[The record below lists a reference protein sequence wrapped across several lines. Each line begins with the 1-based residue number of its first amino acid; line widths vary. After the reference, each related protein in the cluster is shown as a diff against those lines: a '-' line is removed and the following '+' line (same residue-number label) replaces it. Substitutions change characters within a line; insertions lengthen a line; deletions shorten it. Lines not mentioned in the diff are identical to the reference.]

1 MANNISLSDI
11 LHKRPAVV
19 PTIYG
24 YIFPGVKTHE
34 GYIKI
39 GYTDRADTEKRIR
52 EQLHTPAIGFKI
64 LFKESAM
71 RSDGTCF
78 TDKDVHKLL
87 KRKGFVQL
95 NEGEDKNE
103 WFNCTLSDALTAIE
117 ELRTETRFEGNRT
130 LNFAMRAEQKTAV
143 DMTKA
148 YYTQARK
155 EEPTRPPKFLWNAKM
170 RFGKTF
176 ATYELCR
183 AMNFKKVLVLTFKP
197 AVESAW
203 QEDLAKHVDFKGWQ
217 FVSNKEARFDAK
229 KLDEQFSA
237 CDKNLPVVVFGS
249 FQDLLG
255 TNDAGGIKAKN
266 EFIHTTNW
274 DIIVFDE
281 YHYGAWREN
290 AKNLFEKT
298 DEENDDFDL
307 EKYQKEE
314 AGNAINESFLPIT
327 ADHYLY
333 LSGTPFRAL
342 NSGEFLEDQ
351 VFNWT
356 YSDEQSA
363 KENWKGPGEN
373 PYAALPKMVML
384 TYKVPDSITADVAI
398 NEGYDEFDINEF
410 FRAEVRE
417 KGNPS
422 SARFVY
428 EEDVQKWLKMIQ
440 GNYMPVDGLKL
451 GAERPPMPFSDNT
464 LLNVLS
470 HTLWFLPNV
479 ASCFAMYNL
488 LRQKQNNFFSD
499 YKIIVCA
506 GIKAGIGPE
515 ALIPVKAAM
524 GNPLE
529 TKTITLSCG
538 KLTTGVTVRPWAG
551 VFMLRNLK
559 SPETYFQTAF
569 RVQSPWE
576 IVNDNGDKEIIKKE
590 CYVFDFALE
599 RALHQISDYSCRLK
613 VDDTSPEQKVAEFI
627 SFLPVLAFDG
637 SSMNRIDAQDILDI
651 TYAGTSAT
659 LLAKRWQTALLVH
672 VDNDTLKRLQANPE
686 AMAALNNIEGFRSLN
701 SEIQTI
707 INRSERV
714 KELKKEKG
722 DKLTTQEKRE
732 LTEDEKKAKSLRK
745 QVQENLLKLAARIP
759 AFMYLTDYREQ
770 TIYDVITQIEPEL
783 FKKVT
788 GLTVK
793 DFNILVSI
801 GLFDS
806 EKMNQGVFGFR
817 RYENSSL
824 SYTGIDKHEGESV
837 GGWDTV
843 LRREEYEALYNKQQ
857 ATMTDFESIIIPQK
871 YIAQKSNNTTQK
883 EIAATSATASI
894 GATGATATFG
904 SAVINN
910 TAIGS
915 TFSDGVVTDSTT
927 AGQNHNE
934 EKDAA
939 EKALEEKLAKVKI
952 GASVTH
958 KKFGSGTITW
968 MDNAKKYMRIK
979 FAVGEKQFIFPDAF
993 VMGFLDITI

>member
-1 MANNISLSDI
+1 MANNISLSEI
-11 LHKRPAVV
+11 LHKRPDVV

-24 YIFPGVKTHE
+24 YILPDVKDHD

-39 GYTDRADTEKRIR
+39 GYTDRKDTETRIK
-52 EQLHTPAIGFKI
+52 EQLHTAAINFKI

-71 RSDGTCF
+71 RTDGTCF
-78 TDKDVHKLL
+78 TDKDVHRLL
-87 KRKGFVQL
+87 QHKGFSRF
-95 NEGEDKNE
+95 NEGTDKNE
-103 WFNCTLSDALTAIE
+103 WFKCTLSDALTAIE
-117 ELRTETRFEGNRT
+117 EIRTETRFEGNRT
-130 LNFAMRAEQKTAV
+130 WNFAMRGEQQQAV
-143 DMTKA
+143 NMTKS
-148 YYTQARK
+148 YFLQAK
-155 EEPTRPPKFLWNAKM
+155 ADDPTRPSKFLWNAKM

-176 ATYELCR
+176 ATYELCK
-183 AMNFKKVLVLTFKP
+183 AMGFKKILVLTFKP

-203 QEDLAKHVDFKGWQ
+203 QEDLTHHVDFKGWQ
-217 FVSNKEARFDAK
+217 FVSNKEAKFDAK
-229 KLDEQFSA
+229 KLDEQYAS
-237 CDKNLPVVVFGS
+237 CDKTKPIVVFGS

-281 YHYGAWREN
+281 YHFGAWREN
-290 AKNLFEKT
+290 AKNLFE
-298 DEENDDFDL
+298 DDFDL

-314 AGNAINESFLPIT
+314 AGNAINETFLPIT
-327 ADHYLY
+327 SEQYLY

-356 YSDEQSA
+356 YSDEQAA
-363 KENWKGPGEN
+363 KENWDYSRGEN

-384 TYKVPDSITADVAI
+384 TYKVPDSITANVAI

-410 FRAEVRE
+410 FRAEVTE
-417 KGNPS
+417 KGKVET
-422 SARFVY
+422 AHFVY
-428 EEDVQKWLKMIQ
+428 EDDVQKWLKMIQ
-440 GNYMPVDGLKL
+440 GSYMPVDGLKL
-451 GAERPPMPFSDNT
+451 GAERPPMPFSDTT

-479 ASCFAMYNL
+479 ASCYAMYNL
-488 LRQKQNNFFSD
+488 LRQKQNNFFDD

-506 GIKAGIGPE
+506 GTKAGIGLD
-515 ALIPVKAAM
+515 ALAPVKAAM
-524 GNPLE
+524 GDPLV

-551 VFMLRNLK
+551 VFMLRNLN

-576 IVNDNGDKEIIKKE
+576 IVNDNGDKDVIKKE

-613 VDDTSPEQKVAEFI
+613 VDDVSPEQKVKDFI

-672 VDNDTLKRLQANPE
+672 VDNDTLKRLQNNPE
-686 AMAALNNIEGFRSLN
+686 AMDALNNIEGFRALN
-701 SEIQTI
+701 AEIQTI
-707 INRSERV
+707 INRSEKV
-714 KELKKEKG
+714 KKLKKEKG
-722 DKLTTQEKRE
+722 DSLTPQEKKE

-770 TIYDVITQIEPEL
+770 TIKDVITQIEPEL

-788 GLTVK
+788 GLSVK
-793 DFNILVSI
+793 DFDILCSI

-806 EKMNQGVFGFR
+806 EKMNQGIFGFR
-817 RYENSSL
+817 KYENSSL
-824 SYTGIDKHEGESV
+824 SYTGIDKHAGESV

-843 LRREEYEALYNKQQ
+843 LRREEYEELYGKQQ
-857 ATMTDFESIIIPQK
+857 ATMTDFEEILIPEK
-871 YIAQKSNNTTQK
+871 YRAEKSGNTADN
-883 EIAATSATASI
+883 EIAAAVTDN
-894 GATGATATFG
+894 
-904 SAVINN
+904 VIN
-910 TAIGS
+910 A
-915 TFSDGVVTDSTT
+915 
-927 AGQNHNE
+927 AQKQNE
-934 EKDAA
+934 EKLAA
-939 EKALEEKLAKVKI
+939 EKAIEEMLQKVQVGI
-952 GASVTH
+952 TVTH
-958 KKFGSGTITW
+958 KKFGDGVVVWIDS
-968 MDNAKKYMRIK
+968 AKKYLRVK
-979 FAVGEKQFIFPDAF
+979 FDAGEKQFVFPDAF
-993 VMGFLDITI
+993 LMKFLEVK

>member
-1 MANNISLSDI
+1 MANNISLSEI
-11 LHKRPAVV
+11 LHTRPAVV

-24 YIFPGVKTHE
+24 YVLPDVKDHD

-39 GYTDRADTEKRIR
+39 GYTDRDVETRIK
-52 EQLHTPAIGFKI
+52 EQLHAAAIKFKV

-71 RSDGTCF
+71 RPDGTCF

-87 KRKGFVQL
+87 RRKGVKQF
-95 NEGEDKNE
+95 NEGEDTNE
-103 WFNCTLSDALTAIE
+103 WFACSREEALTAIE
-117 ELRTETRFEGNRT
+117 ELRTETRFEGQRNWD
-130 LNFAMRAEQKTAV
+130 FEMRGEQKAAV
-143 DMTKA
+143 EMTKA
-148 YYTQARK
+148 YFERAK
-155 EEPTRPPKFLWNAKM
+155 EDDPEHPPKFLWNAKM

-176 ATYELCR
+176 ATYELCK
-183 AMNFKKVLVLTFKP
+183 AMGFKKILVLTFKP

-203 QEDLAKHVDFKGWQ
+203 QEDLARHVHFKGWQ
-217 FVSNKEARFDAK
+217 FVSNKEAKFDEAK
-229 KLDEQFSA
+229 LNEQYDA
-237 CDKNLPVVVFGS
+237 CDKSRSIVVFGS

-255 TNDAGGIKAKN
+255 TNDLGGIKAKN

-281 YHYGAWREN
+281 YHFGAWREN
-290 AKNLFEKT
+290 AKNLFEKF
-298 DEENDDFDL
+298 DEEDNDFDL
-307 EKYQKEE
+307 EKYQLEE

-327 ADHYLY
+327 SRHYLY

-356 YSDEQSA
+356 YSDEQAA
-363 KENWKGPGEN
+363 KENWDKSLGEN

-384 TYKVPDSITADVAI
+384 TYKVPDSITANIAI

-410 FRAEVRE
+410 FRAEVAQ
-417 KGNPS
+417 KGKVE

-451 GAERPPMPFSDNT
+451 GAERPPMPFSDTT

-479 ASCFAMYNL
+479 ASCYAMYNL
-488 LRQKQNNFFSD
+488 LKQKQNSFFDD
-499 YKIIVCA
+499 YKIVVCA
-506 GIKAGIGPE
+506 GTKAGIGLD
-515 ALIPVKAAM
+515 ALRPVLNAM
-524 GNPLE
+524 GDPLK

-576 IVNDNGDKEIIKKE
+576 IVNDKGDKEVIKQE
-590 CYVFDFALE
+590 CYIFDFALE

-613 VDDTSPEQKVAEFI
+613 VDDTSPEQKVADFI

-637 SSMNRIDAQDILDI
+637 ASMNRIDAQDILDI

-672 VDNDTLKRLQANPE
+672 VDNDTLKKLQNNQE
-686 AMAALNNIEGFRSLN
+686 AMDALMRIEGFRSLN
-701 SEIQTI
+701 AEIQTI
-707 INRSERV
+707 INRSEII
-714 KELKKEKG
+714 KKIKKEG
-722 DKLTTQEKRE
+722 DGKKTPKEVSAEEKE
-732 LTEDEKKAKSLRK
+732 IKSLRK

-759 AFMYLTDYREQ
+759 AFMYLTDFREQ
-770 TIYDVITQIEPEL
+770 TIKDVITQIEPEL
-783 FKKVT
+783 FYKVT

-793 DFNILVSI
+793 DFETLCSI
-801 GLFDS
+801 GLFDP
-806 EKMNQGVFGFR
+806 EKMNQGIFGFR
-817 RYENSSL
+817 KYENSSL
-824 SYTGIDKHEGESV
+824 SYTGIDKHAGEAV

-843 LRREEYEALYNKQQ
+843 LRREEYDALYSKQQ
-857 ATMTDFESIIIPQK
+857 ATLTDFE
-871 YIAQKSNNTTQK
+871 
-883 EIAATSATASI
+883 
-894 GATGATATFG
+894 
-904 SAVINN
+904 
-910 TAIGS
+910 
-915 TFSDGVVTDSTT
+915 
-927 AGQNHNE
+927 
-934 EKDAA
+934 
-939 EKALEEKLAKVKI
+939 KALLPEAYLDDSVIERQASAPAGVNGESEQGKDIWETILANVKA
-952 GASVTH
+952 GDGVTH
-958 KKFGSGTITW
+958 KKFGDGTITW
-968 MDNAKKYMRIK
+968 IGVDKKYLKVK

-993 VMGFLDITI
+993 VMGFLSLK

>member
-1 MANNISLSDI
+1 MANNINLSDI
-11 LHKRPAVV
+11 LHNRPAVV

-24 YIFPGVKTHE
+24 YILPDLRDHD

-39 GYTDRADTEKRIR
+39 GYTDRKDAETRIR
-52 EQLHTPAIGFKI
+52 EQLHTAAIDFKI

-71 RSDGTCF
+71 RPDGTCF
-78 TDKDVHKLL
+78 TDKDVHRLL
-87 KRKGFVQL
+87 KHKGFLQL
-95 NEGEDKNE
+95 NAGADKNE
-103 WFNCTLSDALTAIE
+103 WFGCTAADALIAIE
-117 ELRTETRFEGNRT
+117 ELRTETRFESNRT
-130 LNFAMRAEQKTAV
+130 LNFVMRDEQRNAV
-143 DMTKA
+143 EMTKA
-148 YYTQARK
+148 YYEQAKRDDPK
-155 EEPTRPPKFLWNAKM
+155 IPPKFLWNAKM

-176 ATYELCR
+176 ATYELCK
-183 AMNFKKVLVLTFKP
+183 AMGFKKILVLTFKP

-203 QEDLAKHVDFKGWQ
+203 QEDISRHVDFKDWQ
-217 FVSNKEARFDAK
+217 FVSNKEAKFDEK
-229 KLDEQFSA
+229 KLDKQFEA
-237 CDKNLPVVVFGS
+237 CDKTLPIVVFGS

-281 YHYGAWREN
+281 YHFGAWREN
-290 AKNLFEKT
+290 AKNLFEKF
-298 DEENDDFDL
+298 DEENDDFDI

-327 ADHYLY
+327 SAHYLY

-363 KENWKGPGEN
+363 KENWDETRGEN
-373 PYAALPKMVML
+373 PYAALPKMVMM
-384 TYKVPDSITADVAI
+384 TYKVPDSITANIAI
-398 NEGYDEFDINEF
+398 NEGFDEFDVNEF
-410 FRAEVRE
+410 FRAEVPE
-417 KGNPS
+417 KGKVE

-428 EEDVQKWLKMIQ
+428 EDDVQKWLKMIQ

-451 GAERPPMPFSDNT
+451 GAERPPMPFSDTT

-479 ASCFAMYNL
+479 ASCYAMFNL
-488 LRQKQNNFFSD
+488 LRQKQNEFFDD

-506 GIKAGIGPE
+506 GTKAGIGVD
-515 ALIPVKAAM
+515 ALLPVLHAM
-524 GNPLE
+524 GDPLK

-576 IVNDNGDKEIIKKE
+576 ILNDSGDKEIIKRE
-590 CYVFDFALE
+590 CYIFDFALE

-613 VDDTSPEQKVAEFI
+613 VDDTSPEQKVSEFI
-627 SFLPVLAFDG
+627 AFLPVLAFDG
-637 SSMNRIDAQDILDI
+637 ASMNRIDAQDILDI

-672 VDNDTLKRLQANPE
+672 VDNDTLKKLQKNPE
-686 AMAALNNIEGFRSLN
+686 ALDALMRIEGFRSLN
-701 SEIQTI
+701 TEIQTI
-707 INRSERV
+707 INRSE
-714 KELKKEKG
+714 KIKKLKKEKG
-722 DKLTTQEKRE
+722 DELTPAEKKE

-770 TIYDVITQIEPEL
+770 TIKDVITQIEPEL
-783 FKKVT
+783 FRKVT
-788 GLTVK
+788 GLTVH
-793 DFNILVSI
+793 DFNSLCSI

-806 EKMNQGVFGFR
+806 EKMNQGIFGFR
-817 RYENSSL
+817 KYENASL
-824 SYTGIDKHEGESV
+824 SYAGIDMHEGESI

-843 LRREEYEALYNKQQ
+843 LRREEYEALYGKQQ
-857 ATMTDFESIIIPQK
+857 ATMSDSVYIPAPAK
-871 YIAQKSNNTTQK
+871 HNENDDEVSMKA
-883 EIAATSATASI
+883 EIAAT
-894 GATGATATFG
+894 
-904 SAVINN
+904 AVDAEDNDDDEKAWEEILEKV
-910 TAIGS
+910 AV
-915 TFSDGVVTDSTT
+915 GVV
-927 AGQNHNE
+927 
-934 EKDAA
+934 
-939 EKALEEKLAKVKI
+939 
-952 GASVTH
+952 VTH
-958 KKFGSGTITW
+958 KKFGDGTITW
-968 MDNAKKYMRIK
+968 IGNDKKYLRVK

-993 VMGFLDITI
+993 LMNFLELK

>member
-11 LHKRPAVV
+11 LHNRPAVV

-24 YIFPGVKTHE
+24 YTLPDVANHN

-39 GYTDRADTEKRIR
+39 GYTDREDTETRIK
-52 EQLHTPAIGFKI
+52 EQLHTAAIPFRI

-78 TDKDVHKLL
+78 TDKDIHRLL
-87 KRKGFVQL
+87 KHKGFRQL
-95 NEGEDKNE
+95 NEGEDRNE
-103 WFNCTLSDALTAIE
+103 WFCCTEKDALDTIE
-117 ELRTETRFEGNRT
+117 EMRTGVRFEGQRT
-130 LNFAMRAEQKTAV
+130 WTFSMRKEQQTAV
-143 DMTKA
+143 GMAKK
-148 YYTQARK
+148 YFEQAK
-155 EEPTRPPKFLWNAKM
+155 EEDPTRPPKFLWNAKM

-176 ATYELCR
+176 ATYQLAR
-183 AMNFKKVLVLTFKP
+183 SMDFKKILILTFKP

-203 QEDLAKHVDFKGWQ
+203 QEDLSHHVDFAEWQ

-229 KLDEQFSA
+229 QLDEQFEA
-237 CDKNLPVVVFGS
+237 CDKAKPIVVFGS

-266 EFIHTTNW
+266 EFIHSTNW
-274 DIIVFDE
+274 DLVVFDE
-281 YHYGAWREN
+281 YHFGAWREN
-290 AKNLFEKT
+290 AKNLFERF
-298 DEENDDFDL
+298 DEENDDFDI

-314 AGNAINESFLPIT
+314 AGNAINETFLPIS
-327 ADHYLY
+327 AFHYLY

-363 KENWKGPGEN
+363 KENWQGPGEN
-373 PYAALPKMVML
+373 PYAALPKMIML
-384 TYKVPDSITADVAI
+384 TYKVPDSITNVATS
-398 NEGYDEFDINEF
+398 EGYDEFDINEF
-410 FRAEVRE
+410 FRAEYEENVKPE
-417 KGNPS
+417 T
-422 SARFVY
+422 ARFVY
-428 EEDVQKWLKMIQ
+428 EDYVQNWLKMIQ
-440 GNYMPVDGLKL
+440 GNYMPVDGLRL
-451 GAERPPMPFSDNT
+451 GAERPPMPFSDTT

-479 ASCFAMYNL
+479 ASCYAMYNL
-488 LRQKQNNFFSD
+488 LRQKQNNFFDD
-499 YKIIVCA
+499 YKVIVCA
-506 GIKAGIGPE
+506 GTRAGIGID
-515 ALIPVKAAM
+515 ALAPVLNAI
-524 GNPLE
+524 GDPLK

-576 IVNDNGDKEIIKKE
+576 VKDEHGNREVVKKE

-613 VDDTSPEQKVAEFI
+613 VDDTSPEQKVSEFI

-672 VDNDTLKRLQANPE
+672 VDNDTLKKLQSNQD
-686 AMAALNNIEGFRSLN
+686 ALNALMNIEGFRSLN

-707 INRSERV
+707 INRSEKV
-714 KELKKEKG
+714 KKLKKEKG
-722 DKLTTQEKRE
+722 DDLTKQEKKE
-732 LTEDEKKAKSLRK
+732 LSEDEKKAKSLRK

-770 TIYDVITQIEPEL
+770 TIKDVITQIEPEL

-788 GLTVK
+788 GLSVK
-793 DFNILVSI
+793 DFDILCSI
-801 GLFDS
+801 GLFDP
-806 EKMNQGVFGFR
+806 EKMNQGIFGFR
-817 RYENSSL
+817 KYENSSL
-824 SYTGIDKHEGESV
+824 SYTGIDKHEGEAV

-843 LRREEYEALYNKQQ
+843 LRREEYEMLYSKQQ
-857 ATMTDFESIIIPQK
+857 ATIVDLTQAINTKLETEKLSGQISENIAAEAEHQSVMMKSSAEPIPETNWDEILAPVGVGTMVKHKTFGNGTVVWMDKLKK
-871 YIAQKSNNTTQK
+871 YIRVKF
-883 EIAATSATASI
+883 TA
-894 GATGATATFG
+894 
-904 SAVINN
+904 
-910 TAIGS
+910 
-915 TFSDGVVTDSTT
+915 
-927 AGQNHNE
+927 
-934 EKDAA
+934 
-939 EKALEEKLAKVKI
+939 
-952 GASVTH
+952 
-958 KKFGSGTITW
+958 
-968 MDNAKKYMRIK
+968 
-979 FAVGEKQFIFPDAF
+979 GEKQFIFPDAF
-993 VMGFLDITI
+993 IGGFLDINH

>member
-11 LHKRPAVV
+11 LHKRPDVV

-24 YIFPGVKTHE
+24 YILPDVKDHD

-39 GYTDRADTEKRIR
+39 GYTDRKDTETRIR
-52 EQLHTPAIGFKI
+52 EQLHTAAINFKI

-71 RSDGTCF
+71 RADGTCF
-78 TDKDVHKLL
+78 TDKDVHRLL
-87 KRKGFVQL
+87 QHKGFSRL
-95 NEGEDKNE
+95 NEGSDKNE
-103 WFNCTLSDALTAIE
+103 WFNCTLSDALVAIE
-117 ELRTETRFEGNRT
+117 ELRTETRFEGDRT
-130 LNFAMRAEQKTAV
+130 WNFAMRDEQQNAV

-148 YYTQARK
+148 YFLQAK
-155 EEPTRPPKFLWNAKM
+155 ADDPTRPPKFLWNAKM

-176 ATYELCR
+176 ATYELCK
-183 AMNFKKVLVLTFKP
+183 AMNFKKILVLTFKP

-203 QEDLAKHVDFKGWQ
+203 QEDLTKHVDFSGWQ
-217 FVSNKEARFDAK
+217 FVSNKEAKFDAK
-229 KLDEQFSA
+229 KLDEQYAA
-237 CDKNLPVVVFGS
+237 CDKNKPIVVFGS

-281 YHYGAWREN
+281 YHFGAWREN
-290 AKNLFEKT
+290 AKNLFEKF
-298 DEENDDFDL
+298 DEENNDFDL

-314 AGNAINESFLPIT
+314 AGNAINETFLPIT
-327 ADHYLY
+327 SAHYLY

-363 KENWKGPGEN
+363 KENWDKSSGEN

-384 TYKVPDSITADVAI
+384 TYKVPDSITANVAI

-410 FRAEVRE
+410 FRAEVTE
-417 KGNPS
+417 KGKVET
-422 SARFVY
+422 AHFVY
-428 EEDVQKWLKMIQ
+428 EDDVQKWLKMIQ
-440 GNYMPVDGLKL
+440 GSYMPVDGLKL
-451 GAERPPMPFSDNT
+451 GAERPPMPFSDTT

-479 ASCFAMYNL
+479 ASCYAMDNL
-488 LRQKQNNFFSD
+488 LRQKQNNFFDD

-506 GIKAGIGPE
+506 GTKAGIGLD
-515 ALIPVKAAM
+515 ALAPVKAAM
-524 GNPLE
+524 GDPLV

-551 VFMLRNLK
+551 VFMLRNLN

-576 IVNDNGDKEIIKKE
+576 IVNDHGDKEIIKQE
-590 CYVFDFALE
+590 CYIFDFALE

-613 VDDTSPEQKVAEFI
+613 VDDVSPEQKVAEFI

-672 VDNDTLKRLQANPE
+672 VDNDTLKRLQNNPE
-686 AMAALNNIEGFRSLN
+686 AMEALNNIEGFRALN
-701 SEIQTI
+701 AEIQTI
-707 INRSERV
+707 INRSEKV
-714 KELKKEKG
+714 KKLKKEKG
-722 DKLTTQEKRE
+722 DSLTPQEKKE

-770 TIYDVITQIEPEL
+770 TIKDVITQIEPEL

-788 GLTVK
+788 GLSVK
-793 DFNILVSI
+793 DFDILCSI

-806 EKMNQGVFGFR
+806 EKMNQGIFGFR
-817 RYENSSL
+817 KYENSSL
-824 SYTGIDKHEGESV
+824 SYTGIDKHAGESV

-843 LRREEYEALYNKQQ
+843 LRREEYEELYGKQQ
-857 ATMTDFESIIIPQK
+857 ATMTDFEEILIPEK
-871 YIAQKSNNTTQK
+871 YRAEKSGNTAEN
-883 EIAATSATASI
+883 EIAAAVTDN
-894 GATGATATFG
+894 
-904 SAVINN
+904 VIN
-910 TAIGS
+910 A
-915 TFSDGVVTDSTT
+915 
-927 AGQNHNE
+927 AQKQNE
-934 EKDAA
+934 EKLAA
-939 EKALEEKLAKVKI
+939 EKAIEEMLQKVQVGI
-952 GASVTH
+952 TVTH
-958 KKFGSGTITW
+958 KKFGDGAIVWIDS
-968 MDNAKKYMRIK
+968 AKKYLRVK
-979 FAVGEKQFIFPDAF
+979 FDAGEKQFVFPDAF
-993 VMGFLDITI
+993 LMKFLEVK

>member
-11 LHKRPAVV
+11 LHNRPAVV
-19 PTIYG
+19 PTIYS
-24 YIFPGVKTHE
+24 YTLPDVADHN

-39 GYTDRADTEKRIR
+39 GYTDRENAETRIK
-52 EQLHTPAIGFKI
+52 EQLHTAAIPFRI

-78 TDKDVHKLL
+78 TDKDIHRLLRHKGY
-87 KRKGFVQL
+87 RQL
-95 NEGEDKNE
+95 NEGEDRNE
-103 WFNCTLSDALTAIE
+103 WFCCSEKEALEIIE
-117 ELRTETRFEGNRT
+117 EVRTGVRFEGQRT
-130 LNFAMRAEQKTAV
+130 WNFSMRKEQQTAV
-143 DMTKA
+143 QMAKD
-148 YYTQARK
+148 YFEQAKK
-155 EEPTRPPKFLWNAKM
+155 EDPTRPPKFLWNAKM

-176 ATYELCR
+176 ATYQLAR
-183 AMNFKKVLVLTFKP
+183 AMDFKKILILTFKP

-203 QEDLAKHVDFKGWQ
+203 QEDLSHHIDFAGWQ

-229 KLDEQFSA
+229 QLDEQFEA
-237 CDKNLPVVVFGS
+237 CDKTKSIVVFGS

-266 EFIHTTNW
+266 EFIHSTNW
-274 DIIVFDE
+274 DLVVFDE
-281 YHYGAWREN
+281 YHFGAWREN
-290 AKNLFEKT
+290 AKNLFEKF
-298 DEENDDFDL
+298 DEENNDFDI

-314 AGNAINESFLPIT
+314 AGNAINETFLPIS
-327 ADHYLY
+327 AFHYLY

-363 KENWKGPGEN
+363 KENWAGKAEEN
-373 PYAALPKMVML
+373 PYAALPKMIML
-384 TYKVPDSITADVAI
+384 TYKVPDSITNVAT

-410 FRAEVRE
+410 FRAEYEE
-417 KGNPS
+417 KGKPE

-428 EEDVQKWLKMIQ
+428 EDYVQNWLKMIQ

-451 GAERPPMPFSDNT
+451 GAERPPMPFSDTT

-479 ASCFAMYNL
+479 ASCYAMYNL
-488 LRQKQNNFFSD
+488 LRQKQNNFFDD
-499 YKIIVCA
+499 YKVIVCA
-506 GIKAGIGPE
+506 GTRAGIGID
-515 ALIPVKAAM
+515 ALAPVLNAM
-524 GNPLE
+524 GDPLK

-576 IVNDNGDKEIIKKE
+576 IKDEHGNREVVKQE

-613 VDDTSPEQKVAEFI
+613 VDDTSPEQKVSEFI

-672 VDNDTLKRLQANPE
+672 VDNDTLKKLQSNQD
-686 AMAALNNIEGFRSLN
+686 ALDALMNIEGFRSLN

-707 INRSERV
+707 INRSEKV
-714 KELKKEKG
+714 KKLKKEKG
-722 DKLTTQEKRE
+722 DALTKEEKKE
-732 LTEDEKKAKSLRK
+732 LSEDEKKAKSLRK

-770 TIYDVITQIEPEL
+770 TIKDVITQIEPEL

-788 GLTVK
+788 GLSVK
-793 DFNILVSI
+793 DFDILCSI
-801 GLFDS
+801 GLFDP
-806 EKMNQGVFGFR
+806 EKMNQGIFGFR
-817 RYENSSL
+817 KYENSSL
-824 SYTGIDKHEGESV
+824 SYTGIDKHEGEAV

-843 LRREEYEALYNKQQ
+843 LRREEYEALYSKQQ
-857 ATMTDFESIIIPQK
+857 ATIADLTDAISPTDTNTQRK
-871 YIAQKSNNTTQK
+871 TSNIVRSVTTTHKPVVSQPAS
-883 EIAATSATASI
+883 EIDWNKILASVSVGTI
-894 GATGATATFG
+894 VNHKTFG
-904 SAVINN
+904 
-910 TAIGS
+910 
-915 TFSDGVVTDSTT
+915 DGIVV
-927 AGQNHNE
+927 
-934 EKDAA
+934 
-939 EKALEEKLAKVKI
+939 
-952 GASVTH
+952 
-958 KKFGSGTITW
+958 W
-968 MDNAKKYMRIK
+968 MDNAKKHIRVK
-979 FAVGEKQFIFPDAF
+979 FANGEKPFIFPAAF
-993 VMGFLDITI
+993 TGGFLHLPK

>member
-1 MANNISLSDI
+1 MANNISLSEI
-11 LHKRPAVV
+11 LHTRPAVV

-24 YIFPGVKTHE
+24 YILPDLKDHD

-39 GYTDRADTEKRIR
+39 GYTDRKDTETRIR
-52 EQLHTPAIGFKI
+52 EQLHAAAINFKV

-71 RSDGTCF
+71 RPDGTCF
-78 TDKDVHKLL
+78 TDKDVHRLL
-87 KRKGFVQL
+87 RHKGFLQL
-95 NEGEDKNE
+95 NEGEDRNE
-103 WFNCTLSDALTAIE
+103 WFRCTLTDALTAVE
-117 ELRTETRFEGNRT
+117 ELRTETRFEGQRT
-130 LNFAMRAEQKTAV
+130 WNFSMRNEQKAAV
-143 DMTKA
+143 EMTKA
-148 YYTQARK
+148 YFEQAK
-155 EEPTRPPKFLWNAKM
+155 TDDPARPPKFLWNAKM

-176 ATYELCR
+176 ATYELCK
-183 AMNFKKVLVLTFKP
+183 AMGFKKILVLTFKP

-203 QEDLAKHVDFKGWQ
+203 QEDLSHHVDFKGWQ
-217 FVSNKEARFDAK
+217 FVSNKEAKFDAK
-229 KLDEQFSA
+229 KLDEQYDA
-237 CDKNLPVVVFGS
+237 CDKTQPIVVFGS

-255 TNDAGGIKAKN
+255 TNEAGGIKAKN

-274 DIIVFDE
+274 DIVVFDE
-281 YHYGAWREN
+281 YHFGAWREN
-290 AKNLFEKT
+290 AKNLFEKF

-307 EKYQKEE
+307 EKYQREE
-314 AGNAINESFLPIT
+314 AGNAINETFLPIT
-327 ADHYLY
+327 SAHYLY

-356 YSDEQSA
+356 YSDEQAA
-363 KENWKGPGEN
+363 KENWDKSLGEN

-384 TYKVPDSITADVAI
+384 TYKVPDSITANVAI

-410 FRAEVRE
+410 FRAEVPE
-417 KGNPS
+417 KGKIE

-451 GAERPPMPFSDNT
+451 GAERPPMPFSDTT

-479 ASCFAMYNL
+479 ASCYAMQNL
-488 LRQKQNNFFSD
+488 LQQKQNNFFND

-506 GIKAGIGPE
+506 GPKAGIGLD
-515 ALIPVKAAM
+515 ALHPVLNAM
-524 GNPLE
+524 GDPLE

-576 IVNDNGDKEIIKKE
+576 IVNDHGDKEIIKQE
-590 CYVFDFALE
+590 CYIFDFALE

-613 VDDTSPEQKVAEFI
+613 VDDASPEQKVSEFI

-672 VDNDTLKRLQANPE
+672 VDNDTLKKLQANQD
-686 AMAALNNIEGFRSLN
+686 ALDALMRIEGFRSLN
-701 SEIQTI
+701 TEIQTI
-707 INRSERV
+707 INRSEKV
-714 KELKKEKG
+714 NKLKKEKG
-722 DKLTTQEKRE
+722 DELTPSAKKE
-732 LTEDEKKAKSLRK
+732 LTEEEKKVKSLRK

-770 TIYDVITQIEPEL
+770 TIKDVITQIEPEL
-783 FKKVT
+783 FQKVT

-793 DFNILVSI
+793 DFDVLCSI

-806 EKMNQGVFGFR
+806 EKMNQGIFGFR
-817 RYENSSL
+817 KYENSSL
-824 SYTGIDKHEGESV
+824 SYTGIDKHEGEAI

-843 LRREEYEALYNKQQ
+843 LRREEYEALYSKQQ
-857 ATMTDFESIIIPQK
+857 ATMTDFEQILIPK
-871 YIAQKSNNTTQK
+871 RYRDKKTIEDKS
-883 EIAATSATASI
+883 AA
-894 GATGATATFG
+894 G
-904 SAVINN
+904 SAEHIV
-910 TAIGS
+910 
-915 TFSDGVVTDSTT
+915 SDTSGVDTIKSDKDKW
-927 AGQNHNE
+927 E
-934 EKDAA
+934 EI
-939 EKALEEKLAKVKI
+939 LLQVKVGI
-952 GASVTH
+952 TVTH
-958 KKFGSGTITW
+958 EKFGNGTITW
-968 MDNAKKYMRIK
+968 MSVDKKYMRVK
-979 FAVGEKQFIFPDAF
+979 FAAGEKQFVFPDAF
-993 VMGFLDITI
+993 LMEYLKLK

>member
-1 MANNISLSDI
+1 MANNISLSEI
-11 LHKRPAVV
+11 LHKRPDVV

-24 YIFPGVKTHE
+24 YILPDVKDHD

-39 GYTDRADTEKRIR
+39 GYTDRKDTETRIR
-52 EQLHTPAIGFKI
+52 EQLHTAAINFKI

-71 RSDGTCF
+71 RADGTCF
-78 TDKDVHKLL
+78 TDKDIHRLL
-87 KRKGFVQL
+87 KNKGFLQL
-95 NEGEDKNE
+95 NEGTDKNE
-103 WFNCTLSDALTAIE
+103 WFKCTLSDALTAIE
-117 ELRTETRFEGNRT
+117 EIRTETRFEGNRT
-130 LNFAMRAEQKTAV
+130 WNFAMRGEQQQAV
-143 DMTKA
+143 NMTKS
-148 YYTQARK
+148 YFEQSK
-155 EEPTRPPKFLWNAKM
+155 IDDPTRPPKFLWNAKM

-176 ATYELCR
+176 ATYELCKT
-183 AMNFKKVLVLTFKP
+183 MGFKKILVLTFKP

-203 QEDLAKHVDFKGWQ
+203 QEDLTHHVDFKGWQ
-217 FVSNKEARFDAK
+217 FVSNKEAKFDAK
-229 KLDEQFSA
+229 KLDEQFDA
-237 CDKNLPVVVFGS
+237 CDKTKPIVVFGS

-255 TNDAGGIKAKN
+255 TNEAGGIKAKN

-281 YHYGAWREN
+281 YHFGAWREN
-290 AKNLFEKT
+290 AKNLFEKY
-298 DEENDDFDL
+298 DEEDDFDL

-314 AGNAINESFLPIT
+314 AGNAINETFLPIT
-327 ADHYLY
+327 SEQYLY

-356 YSDEQSA
+356 YSDEQAA
-363 KENWKGPGEN
+363 KENWDKSLGEN

-384 TYKVPDSITADVAI
+384 TYKVPDSITANVAI

-410 FRAEVRE
+410 FRAEVTE
-417 KGNPS
+417 KGKVET
-422 SARFVY
+422 AHFVY
-428 EEDVQKWLKMIQ
+428 EDDVQKWLKMIQ
-440 GNYMPVDGLKL
+440 GSYMPVDGLKL
-451 GAERPPMPFSDNT
+451 GAERPPMPFSDTT

-479 ASCFAMYNL
+479 ASCYAMYNL
-488 LRQKQNNFFSD
+488 LRQKQNNFFDD

-506 GIKAGIGPE
+506 GTKAGIGLD
-515 ALIPVKAAM
+515 ALAPVKAAM
-524 GNPLE
+524 GDPLV

-551 VFMLRNLK
+551 VFMLRNLN

-576 IVNDNGDKEIIKKE
+576 IVNDNGDKEVIKKE

-613 VDDTSPEQKVAEFI
+613 VDDVSPEQKVAEFI

-672 VDNDTLKRLQANPE
+672 VDNDTLKKLQNNQD
-686 AMAALNNIEGFRSLN
+686 ALDALMRIEGFRSLN
-701 SEIQTI
+701 AEIQTI
-707 INRSERV
+707 INRSEKV
-714 KELKKEKG
+714 KKLKKEKG
-722 DKLTTQEKRE
+722 DDLTSAEKKE

-770 TIYDVITQIEPEL
+770 TIKDVITQIEPEL
-783 FKKVT
+783 FQKVT

-793 DFNILVSI
+793 DFDVLCSI

-806 EKMNQGVFGFR
+806 EKMNQGIFGFR
-817 RYENSSL
+817 KYENSSL
-824 SYTGIDKHEGESV
+824 SYTGIDKHAGEAV

-843 LRREEYEALYNKQQ
+843 IRREEYEALYSKQQ
-857 ATMTDFESIIIPQK
+857 ATMTDFEEILIPEK
-871 YIAQKSNNTTQK
+871 YRSEKSGNTIED
-883 EIAATSATASI
+883 EIAATVTD
-894 GATGATATFG
+894 
-904 SAVINN
+904 N
-910 TAIGS
+910 TAAQKQ
-915 TFSDGVVTDSTT
+915 D
-927 AGQNHNE
+927 E
-934 EKDAA
+934 EKLAA
-939 EKALEEKLAKVKI
+939 EKALEEMLAKVQI
-952 GASVTH
+952 GVTVTH
-958 KKFGSGTITW
+958 KKFGNGAIVWIDS
-968 MDNAKKYMRIK
+968 AKKYLRVK
-979 FAVGEKQFIFPDAF
+979 FDAGEKQFVFPDAF
-993 VMGFLDITI
+993 LMKFLEVK

>member
-1 MANNISLSDI
+1 MANNISLSEI
-11 LHKRPAVV
+11 LHKRPDVV

-24 YIFPGVKTHE
+24 YILPDVKDHD

-39 GYTDRADTEKRIR
+39 GYTDRKDTETRIR
-52 EQLHTPAIGFKI
+52 EQLHTAALNCKI
-64 LFKESAM
+64 LLKESAM

-78 TDKDVHKLL
+78 TDKDVHRILR
-87 KRKGFVQL
+87 RKGFAQL
-95 NEGEDKNE
+95 NAVADRNE
-103 WFNCTLSDALTAIE
+103 WFACTVDDVRAAIE
-117 ELRTETRFEGNRT
+117 ELRTGKRLDGNRT
-130 LNFAMRAEQKTAV
+130 WTFAMRSEQQNAV
-143 DMTKA
+143 EMTLD
-148 YYTQARK
+148 YFEQAK
-155 EEPTRPPKFLWNAKM
+155 EEDNARPPKFLWNAKM

-176 ATYELCR
+176 ATYQLAKR
-183 AMNFKKVLVLTFKP
+183 LGAKKILVLTFKP

-203 QEDLAKHVDFKGWQ
+203 QEDISRHVDFEGWQ
-217 FVSNKEARFDAK
+217 FVSNKEARFDAR
-229 KLDEQFSA
+229 KLDEQYAA
-237 CDKNLPVVVFGS
+237 CDPTKPVVVFGS

-266 EFIHTTNW
+266 EFIHATNW
-274 DIIVFDE
+274 DLVVFDE

-290 AKNLFEKT
+290 AKNLFEKF

-314 AGNAINESFLPIT
+314 AGNAINETFLPIT
-327 ADHYLY
+327 AYHYLY

-356 YSDEQSA
+356 YSDEQAA
-363 KENWKGPGEN
+363 KENWKGAGEN

-384 TYKVPDSITADVAI
+384 TYKVPDSITANVAI

-410 FRAEVRE
+410 FRAELVE
-417 KGNPS
+417 KGKPET
-422 SARFVY
+422 AHFVY
-428 EEDVQKWLKMIQ
+428 EDDVQKWLRMIQ

-451 GAERPPMPFSDNT
+451 GAERPPMPYSDTT

-479 ASCFAMYNL
+479 ASCYAMYNL
-488 LRQKQNNFFSD
+488 LRQKQNSFFDD
-499 YKIIVCA
+499 YKVIVCA
-506 GIKAGIGPE
+506 GAKAGIGID
-515 ALIPVKAAM
+515 ALAPVLAAM
-524 GNPLE
+524 GDPLK

-576 IVNDNGDKEIIKKE
+576 IVDEQGNKQVIKQE
-590 CYVFDFALE
+590 CYIFDFALE

-613 VDDTSPEQKVAEFI
+613 VDETSPEQKVRDFI

-672 VDNDTLKRLQANPE
+672 VDNDTLKKLQKSPD
-686 AMAALNNIEGFRSLN
+686 ALDALMRIEGFRSLN
-701 SEIQTI
+701 TEIQTI
-707 INRSERV
+707 INRSEKV
-714 KELKKEKG
+714 KQFKKEHG
-722 DKLTTQEKRE
+722 DNVTAAEKRE
-732 LTEDEKKAKSLRK
+732 LTEEEKKAKSLRK

-770 TIYDVITQIEPEL
+770 TIKDVITQIEPEL
-783 FKKVT
+783 FRKVT

-793 DFNILVSI
+793 DFDVLCSI

-806 EKMNQGVFGFR
+806 EKMNQGIFGFR
-817 RYENSSL
+817 KYENASL
-824 SYTGIDKHEGESV
+824 SYTGVDKHEGESV

-843 LRREEYEALYNKQQ
+843 LRREEYEALYGKQQ
-857 ATMTDFESIIIPQK
+857 ASLVADSGVAPLQTD
-871 YIAQKSNNTTQK
+871 NG
-883 EIAATSATASI
+883 TASI
-894 GATGATATFG
+894 NTKDISKSNVYIDNNGSLTMQSDAEMRAEMTNVAHVATAASVANEPAKPNWAKILANVNVGTVVSHKTFG
-904 SAVINN
+904 
-910 TAIGS
+910 
-915 TFSDGVVTDSTT
+915 
-927 AGQNHNE
+927 
-934 EKDAA
+934 K
-939 EKALEEKLAKVKI
+939 
-952 GASVTH
+952 
-958 KKFGSGTITW
+958 GTITKF
-968 MDNAKKYMRIK
+968 DNAKKYLRVR
-979 FAVGEKQFIFPDAF
+979 FAVGEKNFVFPGAF
-993 VMGFLDITI
+993 VDGFLTLD